1 MCHNFSPQDTKE
13 RDDDKNTELDEQGL
27 PTRRHTTSL
36 TLDPETG
43 KQVFKIEK
51 TTELLFKTYGKDEEE
66 RTKFDNQLREVQS
79 HVTSS
84 LKKTDQ
90 KVGKMAKK
98 IEQMQVQMDS
108 IHSILK
114 LLKSK
119 VG

>member
-51 TTELLFKTYGKDEEE
+51 TTEFNSNNNGDGNSKIDSGKN
-66 RTKFDNQLREVQS
+66 DNSKINSRKNDDIVNKNTN
-79 HVTSS
+79 VKPGTSWTQWLGS
-84 LKKTDQ
+84 W
-90 KVGKMAKK
+90 V
-98 IEQMQVQMDS
+98 I
-108 IHSILK
+108 
-114 LLKSK
+114 
-119 VG
+119 